1 MCEGAD
7 ALYWFA
13 FMSCGFVRYILL
25 MAAALFGGGAGV
37 AFADER
43 PVSFVNDVM
52 PLISRAG
59 CNAGA
64 CHAKP
69 AGQSGFKLS
78 VFAYDPKS
86 DYRSIVQ
93 ENRGRRVFPSAPEE
107 SLVLKKP
114 TMAVEHGGG
123 LRLKK
128 DSEAYQVL
136 VRWIEQ
142 GMPYATPGEPTLTGV
157 EVEPKER
164 SYQKQSKQPL
174 VVRARYSDGSK
185 RDVTKLSDFSASE
198 KEVAAVDAD
207 GVVSVGGTSGEA
219 VVVARYMGLVDVS
232 RVTVPADEVLPA
244 SYYAALPANNFIDR
258 LAYERF
264 AKLGLKPSELCTD
277 AEFIRRA
284 SLDAIGTLPTPEE
297 VR

>member
-1 MCEGAD
+1 
-7 ALYWFA
+7 
-13 FMSCGFVRYILL
+13 MSCGFARHILL
-25 MAAALFGGGAGV
+25 TVALLCGGGAGF

-107 SLVLKKP
+107 SLVLRKP
-114 TMAVEHGGG
+114 TMTVEHGGG

-128 DSEAYQVL
+128 DSDAYAAI

-142 GMPYATPGEPTLTGV
+142 GMPYATPGEPTLTAL
-157 EVEPKER
+157 EVEPEER
-164 SYQKQSKQPL
+164 SYQKQLKQPL
-174 VVRARYSDGSK
+174 VVRARYSDDST
-185 RDVTKLSDFSASE
+185 RDVTKLA
-198 KEVAAVDAD
+198 
-207 GVVSVGGTSGEA
+207 
-219 VVVARYMGLVDVS
+219 
-232 RVTVPADEVLPA
+232 
-244 SYYAALPANNFIDR
+244 
-258 LAYERF
+258 
-264 AKLGLKPSELCTD
+264 
-277 AEFIRRA
+277 
-284 SLDAIGTLPTPEE
+284 
-297 VR
+297 